1 MRAAPA
7 AERCD
12 LREIYELLR
21 SRRRAGGQNAYALL
35 VTRGLAEWIRR
46 AVDLFP
52 AAGSNKRSGPTDP
65 GAEPARREEL
75 PPVVL
80 PDLVPILA
88 GLFLDSMKGEAR

>member
-1 MRAAPA
+1 LRETPA

-52 AAGSNKRSGPTDP
+52 AAKSIKPGGPADP
-65 GAEPARREEL
+65 GVEPARREEL
-75 PPVVL
+75 PPGVL